1 LTSKKLRPALVLN
14 EDDKDVIVVFISSRI
29 SKAQLEDVL
38 LKKENIEFKLTGLKV
53 DSFIRISKIATL
65 SKKLIV
71 GELGEIG
78 PKLKKEVNR
87 KIIETLKI

>member
-1 LTSKKLRPALVLN
+1 
-14 EDDKDVIVVFISSRI
+14 
-29 SKAQLEDVL
+29 VL

-53 DSFIRISKIATL
+53 DAFIRISKIATL